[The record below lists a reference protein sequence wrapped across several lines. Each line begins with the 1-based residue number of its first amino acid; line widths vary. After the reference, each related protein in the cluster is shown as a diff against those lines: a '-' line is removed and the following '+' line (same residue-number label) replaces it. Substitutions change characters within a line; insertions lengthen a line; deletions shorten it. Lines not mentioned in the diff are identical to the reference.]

1 MLGNEK
7 RFDFPL
13 IFPNSEVKH
22 TLLNPGGPSTLQAMQ
37 RSSKWK
43 RGKKVPKAWV
53 GIHRLPP
60 AVALQAWVP
69 HFHAKAQAMGGK
81 NIFRGSQRDISE
93 VVPLHG
99 PEKGGEQWHSYC
111 CLSSLGTR
119 GENPIPLEV
128 MAARG
133 LSGWVWGSLYS
144 KTSPLFSGLPED
156 HVRPPLGSQQGFLP
170 GIPCPLP
177 PQHSWVSPMP
187 WGANSRLS
195 RPYWVPFTSLK
206 HKARQKKI

>member
-81 NIFRGSQRDISE
+81 NISEGVRGTSQRWSLSMAQKKAENNGIPTTVS
-93 VVPLHG
+93 VPW
-99 PEKGGEQWHSYC
+99 EQE
-111 CLSSLGTR
+111 G
-119 GENPIPLEV
+119 
-128 MAARG
+128 
-133 LSGWVWGSLYS
+133 
-144 KTSPLFSGLPED
+144 KTPSPL
-156 HVRPPLGSQQGFLP
+156 
-170 GIPCPLP
+170 
-177 PQHSWVSPMP
+177 
-187 WGANSRLS
+187 
-195 RPYWVPFTSLK
+195 K
-206 HKARQKKI
+206 